1 MEKVLFAAILVGLV
15 LSSCS
20 VVVPVSLAKP
30 ARAINPVTRELV
42 KKIMETPAYAGLDLD
57 QLKTRDDVNKIFVND
72 DSVSFKTENHG
83 DTWVY
88 AWGSDRSRS
97 SDESSTLEPQTLR
110 FNFEGDSVVSLESE
124 RINLCTF
131 TRREKIILG
140 CAVGLA
146 LDLVIVAAALSNL
159 NLFPGGI
166 SLAPI

>member
-1 MEKVLFAAILVGLV
+1 MKKMSFALILGGFL

-20 VVVPVSLAKP
+20 VIVPVRLAKP
-30 ARAINPVTRELV
+30 ARSGKAPSSGLV

-159 NLFPGGI
+159 NLFLGGI